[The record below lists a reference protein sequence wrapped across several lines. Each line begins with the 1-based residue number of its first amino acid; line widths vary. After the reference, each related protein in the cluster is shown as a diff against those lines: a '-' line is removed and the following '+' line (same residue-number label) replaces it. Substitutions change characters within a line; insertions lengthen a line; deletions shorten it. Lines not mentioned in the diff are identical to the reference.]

1 MRQSVNELLKE
12 VLPMHRGSDLAALL
26 DNDAVVTLLHGILQ
40 ISKTQIKIQR
50 IFKAMDD
57 KNERKKREN

>member
-1 MRQSVNELLKE
+1 
-12 VLPMHRGSDLAALL
+12 MHRGSDLAALL

-57 KNERKKREN
+57 KNEMKKREN

>member
-1 MRQSVNELLKE
+1 
-12 VLPMHRGSDLAALL
+12 MHRGSDLAALL